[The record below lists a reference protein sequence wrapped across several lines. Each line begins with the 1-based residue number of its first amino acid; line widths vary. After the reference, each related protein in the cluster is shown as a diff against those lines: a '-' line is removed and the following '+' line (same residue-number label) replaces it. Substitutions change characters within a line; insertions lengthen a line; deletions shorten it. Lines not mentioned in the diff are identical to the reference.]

1 LRDRTPLSTDN
12 VKGEN
17 LLRRLTVRFRYQRVS
32 RKEIAAK
39 KKDRLSQ
46 K

>member
-1 LRDRTPLSTDN
+1 LRDRTPLSSGN
-12 VKGEN
+12 VKGES
-17 LLRRLTVRFRYQRVS
+17 LLHRITVRFRYQRVS